1 MARRLK
7 DGLWW
12 SAKTKSY
19 HYHVHRVSPVDG
31 RSHTLKGDTCTAAL
45 SEAHARK
52 EDDIDAWRRRE
63 VGLPVKVRLPTLGE
77 LYADW
82 KHRNAR
88 ELSPRTLAAVEQRMR
103 LHLVG
108 LQALPIDQLNTNVV
122 SQARADYLA
131 SGKLQGGQP
140 RSLRGANKIV
150 ATLRQLLGWAIRMEI
165 LQALPFRLQA
175 LKQDPRLPVIVWPEQ
190 VAAFLGHCAPR
201 TLKSPRRKRTPAEE
215 IRRWDRCD
223 AIHFQLA
230 AGLREGEAI
239 GARWEWVDW
248 RRDLYTVGKSKT
260 RKAREIPLEAGL
272 HARLRLRWEACGRPV
287 EGWIF
292 ADASGRPHG
301 QQYTRKLV
309 AKAARALGIA
319 GRMTPHDLRRTFASA
334 LDELGFT
341 KGQISALMGHEDE
354 STTEGYIL
362 RRPRPQSDAIAGL
375 SRAFGLVPQAF
386 PATGNEAC
394 NLKAV
399 NT

>member
-1 MARRLK
+1 MAKQLK

-12 SAKTKSY
+12 STKTRSY

-31 RSHTLKGDTCTAAL
+31 RNHTLKGDTCTPLL

-63 VGLPVKVRLPTLGE
+63 VGLPVKVRLPTLGA

-82 KHRNAR
+82 KARNAL
-88 ELSPRTLAAVEQRMR
+88 ELSPRTVAAVEQRMR
-103 LHLVG
+103 LHLAN
-108 LQALPIDQLNTNVV
+108 LQALPIDQIDTNTV

-131 SGKLQGGQP
+131 GCKLQGGKP

-150 ATLRQLLGWAIRMEI
+150 ATLRQLLGWAVRMEI
-165 LQALPFRLQA
+165 LETLPFRLKP

-190 VAAFLGHCAPR
+190 VATYLGHCTPR
-201 TLKSPRRKRTPAEE
+201 ALKSPRRHRTPEQDL
-215 IRRWDRCD
+215 RRWDARD
-223 AIHFQLA
+223 AVHFQIS
-230 AGLREGEAI
+230 AGVREGEAV

-248 RRDLYTVGKSKT
+248 RRNLYTVAKSKT
-260 RKAREIPLEAGL
+260 RKAREIPLEDGL
-272 HARLRLRWEACGRPV
+272 GARLRERWEACGRPT

-292 ADASGRPHG
+292 KCADGRPHG
-301 QQYTRKLV
+301 QQFTRKLV
-309 AKAARALGIA
+309 AKAGLAMGLRG
-319 GRMTPHDLRRTFASA
+319 MTPHDLRRTFASA

-354 STTEGYIL
+354 STTESYIL
-362 RRPRPQSDAIAGL
+362 RRPRPQCEAIEGL
-375 SRAFGLVPQAF
+375 SRAFALVPQAF
-386 PATGNEAC
+386 PTPGNEVG